1 MRRASLRKSGMRLLL
16 NALTAVVL
24 ILCVFPFVWTIMT
37 SLKTRIQ
44 VTDPSVWVFTPVL
57 ENYTAV
63 FRTRNLLFYIKN
75 SSIIVSATTAASLVL
90 GTLAAY
96 GFARF
101 RFRRKEDLAFWILSL
116 RMLPPI
122 TVVIP
127 FFLLGRFLNLL
138 DKHIYLIIIYM
149 SFNIPFTIWMMRGFI
164 EEIPRELEEA
174 AWVDGCS
181 RFQGLLRIIVPV
193 ILPGIAA
200 TAIFCVIQSWNEFA
214 LAFFLTSF
222 NSRTVP
228 TTVTF
233 FLTVLGTIW
242 GEMAAVG
249 VVATIPILIFS
260 LIVQRYLIRGLTFGA
275 LKR

>member
-1 MRRASLRKSGMRLLL
+1 VRWTNIKKPAFRWLL
-16 NALTAVVL
+16 NLLTAIVL
-24 ILCVFPFVWTIMT
+24 ILCVFPFFWTIMT
-37 SLKTRIQ
+37 SVKTRVETI
-44 VTDPSVWVFTPVL
+44 DPSVWVFMPVL
-57 ENYTAV
+57 ENYRSA
-63 FRTRNLLFYIKN
+63 FRNRNLLSYLKN
-75 SSIIVSATTAASLVL
+75 SSIIVASTTAVSLAL

-101 RFRRKEDLAFWILSL
+101 KFRRKEDIALWILSL

-127 FFLLGRFLNLL
+127 LFLLGRLFGLL
-138 DKHIYLIIIYM
+138 DKQLFLVIIYL

-164 EEIPRELEEA
+164 EEIPQELEEA

-181 RFQGLLRIIVPV
+181 RFQGLLRIVGPV
-193 ILPGIAA
+193 ILPGITA
-200 TAIFCVIQSWNEFA
+200 TAIFCVIQSWNEFT

-228 TTVTF
+228 TMVTI
-233 FLTVLGTIW
+233 FLTPLGTIW

-249 VVATIPILIFS
+249 VVAITPILVFS
-260 LIVQRYLIRGLTFGA
+260 IIVQRYLIRGLTFGS
-275 LKR
+275 LRQ

>member
-1 MRRASLRKSGMRLLL
+1 MDL
-16 NALTAVVL
+16 
-24 ILCVFPFVWTIMT
+24 
-37 SLKTRIQ
+37 Q
-44 VTDPSVWVFTPVL
+44 PVL
-57 ENYTAV
+57 ENYDAV
-63 FRTRNLLFYIKN
+63 FRNRNLLFYIKN
-75 SSIIVSATTAASLVL
+75 SAIIVASTTAASLVL

-101 RFRRKEDLAFWILSL
+101 RFRRKEDLAFWVLSL

-138 DKHIYLIIIYM
+138 DKHLYLIIIYM

-164 EEIPRELEEA
+164 EEIPQELEEA

-181 RFQGLLRIIVPV
+181 RFQGLVRVILPV

-233 FLTVLGTIW
+233 FLTVLGIIW

-260 LIVQRYLIRGLTFGA
+260 LVVQKYLIRGLTFGA